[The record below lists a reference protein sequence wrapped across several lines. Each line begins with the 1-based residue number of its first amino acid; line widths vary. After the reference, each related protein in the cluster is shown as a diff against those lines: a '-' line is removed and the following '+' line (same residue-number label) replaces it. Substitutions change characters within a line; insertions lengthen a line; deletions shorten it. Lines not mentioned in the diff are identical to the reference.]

1 MLIKEIILKK
11 YKDVRLNTIE
21 RNLQGEE
28 AIAYLEYVSRE
39 LGDVILIERLKI
51 AGYFVTDR
59 NKIGFN
65 KKNKK
70 KIEKWIKVNC
80 SNEAKRKF
88 YKYSKDGKLLS
99 NKKSTIEKKIKQYI
113 KKYNINILELLEYIN
128 NIVLYNTSY
137 CGNSEKLQDQLI
149 ILNENIISI
158 TGILLQYGS
167 LKVDNKKNNIISNEK
182 YMQLMQIMHIYNV
195 FNDIIRNWIF
205 GEVNVEY
212 KYFNALYIDEKY
224 GTISDR
230 MVSMY
235 VYISLNSIKVTKK
248 LLEDID
254 NLSLIDVYKKSL
266 QDKVA
271 EFFYTNDFQEKFIGI
286 TLEEWIKLYLFFYEF
301 VYDKDKII
309 KIDKQQLI
317 KLLEKKFN
325 KHTISVAL
333 EAFTFSD
340 KSNDLFSSFLI
351 EQKEYYLIM
360 PSVIKVMEPLKSM
373 MSLFTKHMNG
383 GINEKGYSFE
393 KSIRNILS
401 SVSPKAYI
409 VSNLQTH
416 HNGEGYELDV
426 LMYLDNTLF
435 VFECK
440 TQFQHEDVRG
450 YYRNVLEVEYY
461 LSKFRRNF
469 EYFAKEKSGQDSINN
484 KFKKKIPDFNIKD
497 VKVVPIFVSNIS
509 YRFVKKDD
517 IYVLDDSRIYNF
529 FKKKPPVIHY
539 MDNYSKK
546 IYIIGLLPSEF
557 FNGNITDDD
566 FIYYLENCKKYE
578 IDINNAIR
586 KKEVNI
592 NKYGIKAVR
601 LMYDGDYLK
610 EMIKEYIA
618 GNSMFK

>member
-1 MLIKEIILKK
+1 M
-11 YKDVRLNTIE
+11 
-21 RNLQGEE
+21 
-28 AIAYLEYVSRE
+28 
-39 LGDVILIERLKI
+39 
-51 AGYFVTDR
+51 
-59 NKIGFN
+59 
-65 KKNKK
+65 
-70 KIEKWIKVNC
+70 
-80 SNEAKRKF
+80 
-88 YKYSKDGKLLS
+88 LS

-235 VYISLNSIKVTKK
+235 EYISLNSIKVTKK

-401 SVSPKAYI
+401 SASPKAYI

>member
-1 MLIKEIILKK
+1 M
-11 YKDVRLNTIE
+11 
-21 RNLQGEE
+21 
-28 AIAYLEYVSRE
+28 
-39 LGDVILIERLKI
+39 
-51 AGYFVTDR
+51 
-59 NKIGFN
+59 
-65 KKNKK
+65 
-70 KIEKWIKVNC
+70 
-80 SNEAKRKF
+80 
-88 YKYSKDGKLLS
+88 
-99 NKKSTIEKKIKQYI
+99 
-113 KKYNINILELLEYIN
+113 
-128 NIVLYNTSY
+128 
-137 CGNSEKLQDQLI
+137 
-149 ILNENIISI
+149 
-158 TGILLQYGS
+158 
-167 LKVDNKKNNIISNEK
+167 
-182 YMQLMQIMHIYNV
+182 
-195 FNDIIRNWIF
+195 
-205 GEVNVEY
+205 
-212 KYFNALYIDEKY
+212 
-224 GTISDR
+224 
-230 MVSMY
+230 
-235 VYISLNSIKVTKK
+235 
-248 LLEDID
+248 
-254 NLSLIDVYKKSL
+254 

-401 SVSPKAYI
+401 SVRPKAYI

-469 EYFAKEKSGQDSINN
+469 EYF
-484 KFKKKIPDFNIKD
+484 
-497 VKVVPIFVSNIS
+497 
-509 YRFVKKDD
+509 
-517 IYVLDDSRIYNF
+517 
-529 FKKKPPVIHY
+529 
-539 MDNYSKK
+539 
-546 IYIIGLLPSEF
+546 
-557 FNGNITDDD
+557 
-566 FIYYLENCKKYE
+566 CKRE
-578 IDINNAIR
+578 
-586 KKEVNI
+586 EW
-592 NKYGIKAVR
+592 
-601 LMYDGDYLK
+601 
-610 EMIKEYIA
+610 A
-618 GNSMFK
+618 G

>member
-1 MLIKEIILKK
+1 
-11 YKDVRLNTIE
+11 
-21 RNLQGEE
+21 
-28 AIAYLEYVSRE
+28 
-39 LGDVILIERLKI
+39 
-51 AGYFVTDR
+51 
-59 NKIGFN
+59 
-65 KKNKK
+65 
-70 KIEKWIKVNC
+70 
-80 SNEAKRKF
+80 
-88 YKYSKDGKLLS
+88 
-99 NKKSTIEKKIKQYI
+99 
-113 KKYNINILELLEYIN
+113 
-128 NIVLYNTSY
+128 
-137 CGNSEKLQDQLI
+137 
-149 ILNENIISI
+149 
-158 TGILLQYGS
+158 
-167 LKVDNKKNNIISNEK
+167 
-182 YMQLMQIMHIYNV
+182 
-195 FNDIIRNWIF
+195 
-205 GEVNVEY
+205 
-212 KYFNALYIDEKY
+212 
-224 GTISDR
+224 
-230 MVSMY
+230 
-235 VYISLNSIKVTKK
+235 
-248 LLEDID
+248 
-254 NLSLIDVYKKSL
+254 
-266 QDKVA
+266 
-271 EFFYTNDFQEKFIGI
+271 
-286 TLEEWIKLYLFFYEF
+286 LEEWIKLYLFFYEF

>member
-70 KIEKWIKVNC
+70 KIEKWIKVNY

-235 VYISLNSIKVTKK
+235 EYISLNSIKVTKK

>member
-1 MLIKEIILKK
+1 M
-11 YKDVRLNTIE
+11 
-21 RNLQGEE
+21 
-28 AIAYLEYVSRE
+28 
-39 LGDVILIERLKI
+39 
-51 AGYFVTDR
+51 
-59 NKIGFN
+59 
-65 KKNKK
+65 
-70 KIEKWIKVNC
+70 
-80 SNEAKRKF
+80 
-88 YKYSKDGKLLS
+88 LS

-235 VYISLNSIKVTKK
+235 EYISLNSIKVTKK

-340 KSNDLFSSFLI
+340 ISNEVFSSCLC
-351 EQKEYYLIM
+351 
-360 PSVIKVMEPLKSM
+360 V
-373 MSLFTKHMNG
+373 G
-383 GINEKGYSFE
+383 
-393 KSIRNILS
+393 
-401 SVSPKAYI
+401 
-409 VSNLQTH
+409 
-416 HNGEGYELDV
+416 
-426 LMYLDNTLF
+426 
-435 VFECK
+435 
-440 TQFQHEDVRG
+440 
-450 YYRNVLEVEYY
+450 
-461 LSKFRRNF
+461 
-469 EYFAKEKSGQDSINN
+469 
-484 KFKKKIPDFNIKD
+484 
-497 VKVVPIFVSNIS
+497 
-509 YRFVKKDD
+509 
-517 IYVLDDSRIYNF
+517 
-529 FKKKPPVIHY
+529 
-539 MDNYSKK
+539 
-546 IYIIGLLPSEF
+546 
-557 FNGNITDDD
+557 
-566 FIYYLENCKKYE
+566 
-578 IDINNAIR
+578 
-586 KKEVNI
+586 
-592 NKYGIKAVR
+592 
-601 LMYDGDYLK
+601 DG
-610 EMIKEYIA
+610 
-618 GNSMFK
+618 